1 MDRLTIFGIACGACA
16 AVVIV
21 VYLVDRR
28 RQLRVR
34 REMRSLLNEYF
45 DEKIPVEQLGRRAR
59 ELAGHR
65 FTAGNEF
72 FSEAVSAFQR
82 GADEKIAARA
92 HTIQD
97 ENKLLRLL
105 AALKNEFGLT
115 DRYRIEAWRSGRE

>member
-1 MDRLTIFGIACGACA
+1 MDRLTIFGIACGASA

-21 VYLVDRR
+21 VYFVDRR

-82 GADEKIAARA
+82 EAEKIAARA

-97 ENKLLRLL
+97 ESARISTSAIRKRSDE
-105 AALKNEFGLT
+105 ATRSRRPATTRSEGL
-115 DRYRIEAWRSGRE
+115 

>member
-1 MDRLTIFGIACGACA
+1 MDSLAIFGIACAAFA
-16 AVVIV
+16 AVVII
-21 VYLVDRR
+21 VYFVNCR

-34 REMRSLLNEYF
+34 HEMRSLLDEYF
-45 DEKIPVEQLGRRAR
+45 EEKIAVERLGRQAR
-59 ELAGHR
+59 ELAGRR

-82 GADEKIAARA
+82 AADEKIAAPTY
-92 HTIQD
+92 TIQD
-97 ENKLLRLL
+97 ENKLLRML